1 MIYLVK
7 LIKIKNLTQSTA
19 FLGIQCTAE
28 GEKTHSMLA
37 QSTDPVLAHV
47 LI

>member
-19 FLGIQCTAE
+19 FLGIQYSAE
-28 GEKTHSMLA
+28 GKKTHSMLA
-37 QSTDPVLAHV
+37 QNTL
-47 LI
+47 